1 MMKKELN
8 LKNFQAQCMKLLFV
22 FIISVVLVFTTVF
35 VKEAFKKQGAKA
47 YNIIQTKILQAKLQ
61 GLGYFNSEIDGLF
74 DKDTKTAL
82 QNYQKDVGLTPTG
95 ILDESTMCA
104 VGVSNNAQA
113 NNNLYL
119 LAKLIHSEARGEVYT
134 GQVAVGAV
142 VLNRVDSADFPN
154 TLEGVIYQPWAFTAL
169 HDGQF
174 DLEPTSESYQAA
186 EDALSGWDPTYG
198 CLYYYNPRTAT
209 SQWIF
214 SREIAVEIG
223 NHVFCY

>member
-1 MMKKELN
+1 MKAISEF
-8 LKNFQAQCMKLLFV
+8 LKTKKQYLKVVGVILIC
-22 FIISVVLVFTTVF
+22 FITIFSSVVITGSFNS
-35 VKEAFKKQGAKA
+35 GDIN
-47 YNIIQTKILQAKLQ
+47 YNNVIQTKILQAKLQ
-61 GLGYFNSEIDGLF
+61 GLGYYENLINGKF
-74 DKDTKTAL
+74 DRTTIKAL
-82 QNYQKDVGLTPTG
+82 KQYQKDVGLEQTG
-95 ILDESTMCA
+95 VLDDSTMCA
-104 VGVSNNAQA
+104 VGVSNNAQQ

-209 SQWIF
+209 SKWIF

>member
-1 MMKKELN
+1 MSF
-8 LKNFQAQCMKLLFV
+8 KNYQKQCIKLVSILALCVIVV
-22 FIISVVLVFTTVF
+22 FSTIWISGGLST
-35 VKEAFKKQGAKA
+35 KN
-47 YNIIQTKILQAKLQ
+47 YSYDNIIQTKILQAKLQ
-61 GLGYFNSEIDGLF
+61 GLGYFKDAIDGKF
-74 DKDTKTAL
+74 DKNTRIAL
-82 QNYQKDVGLTPTG
+82 KEYQKDVGLKETG
-95 ILDESTMCA
+95 LLDESTMCA
-104 VGVSNNAQA
+104 VGVSSDAQA

-209 SQWIF
+209 SKWIF
-214 SREIAVEIG
+214 SREIVVEIG

>member
-1 MMKKELN
+1 MKTIINFLVQKKQYLKVVIIITLCCITIFSSLVLTGN
-8 LKNFQAQCMKLLFV
+8 LKSNN
-22 FIISVVLVFTTVF
+22 T
-35 VKEAFKKQGAKA
+35 A
-47 YNIIQTKILQAKLQ
+47 YNNVVQTKILQAKLQ
-61 GLGYFNSEIDGLF
+61 GLGYYENIINGKF
-74 DKDTKTAL
+74 DKATVKAL
-82 QNYQKDVGLTPTG
+82 KKYQKDVGLDQTG
-95 ILDESTMCA
+95 VLDDSTMCA
-104 VGVSNNAQA
+104 VGVSNNAQQ

-142 VLNRVDSADFPN
+142 VLNRIDSADFPN

-209 SQWIF
+209 SKWIF
-214 SREIAVEIG
+214 SREIVVEIG

>member
-1 MMKKELN
+1 MKAEIKIVN
-8 LKNFQAQCMKLLFV
+8 LKNQYLK
-22 FIISVVLVFTTVF
+22 VVLIIALCFITIFTSIIIKDGF
-35 VKEAFKKQGAKA
+35 CNSNPD
-47 YNIIQTKILQAKLQ
+47 YNTLIQTKILQAKLQ
-61 GLGYFNSEIDGLF
+61 GLGYFNNNISGKF
-74 DKDTKTAL
+74 DKQTVQAL
-82 QNYQKDVGLTPTG
+82 KEYQKDIGLAPTG
-95 ILDESTMCA
+95 VLDDSTMCA
-104 VGVSNNAQA
+104 VGVSNNAQS

-142 VLNRVDSADFPN
+142 VLNRVDDADFPN

-198 CLYYYNPRTAT
+198 CLYYYNPKTAT
-209 SQWIF
+209 SKWIF